1 MDQNLRSLGLFVG
14 ILVVIGA
21 AIFILSGGNLG
32 GKKTVASDR
41 DLPPVASLD
50 RPNYAHHFCGVKR
63 PAACSTIS
71 PSENKVSSSNG
82 RPMS

>member
-14 ILVVIGA
+14 ILVEIGA

-32 GKKTVASDR
+32 GKKTVTSER

-50 RPNYAHHFCGVKR
+50 RPN
-63 PAACSTIS
+63 
-71 PSENKVSSSNG
+71 
-82 RPMS
+82 